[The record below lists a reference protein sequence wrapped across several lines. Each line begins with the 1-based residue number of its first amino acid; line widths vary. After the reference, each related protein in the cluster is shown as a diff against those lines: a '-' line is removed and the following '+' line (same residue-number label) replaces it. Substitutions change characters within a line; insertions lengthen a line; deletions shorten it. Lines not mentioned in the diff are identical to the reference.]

1 MSLDYVRGGEAVRA
15 STVNSLIDAVAGGGA
30 WSPDLIVTGTPK
42 GPQFTAP
49 TRFGSTSFD

>member
-15 STVNSLIDAVAGGGA
+15 STVNSLIDAVAGSGGQ
-30 WSPDLIVTGTPK
+30 SPDLIGSGTPR